1 MAALLPRD
9 PEPASSIPPGVWVAI
24 GVSVFIIVVAFVCMV
39 LLLMRATQSHRKL
52 LSDLEQRGIRLGQQV
67 EHVGGDGVSRPRAVL
82 RRNVLLPYNN
92 NAAWGTLPS
101 RDSLGRSQS
110 SISKVQTTSTTDT
123 APRPQAKRGWSFT
136 KRYKRQ
142 PKHIVLEKVRTGHLS
157 AIIESPVPRR
167 DTSASNLHD
176 IQEITTPVDSLPPR
190 LQLGFTEASPVS
202 TLCAPRISSTP
213 NSAPDLT
220 RLKPPATYN
229 ADTVSSS
236 GTVVRSPMRMIRS
249 NSVPS
254 VGSSLHDFHGH
265 GTRGLRNGSV
275 TNRYSGSAPGDPVP
289 PLPLKLHHDRS
300 MSNMEYSPSRRSVS
314 SYESATSSILITGSP
329 SAHRSPHAK
338 LKQSPGHELHK
349 SLVLKGPRPLL
360 QSLHKSSQSVPCH
373 FRENSIRSNV
383 ARLSMQD
390 MATHSR
396 HGSGDSV
403 KSDRPKTAD
412 AQEQSVH
419 NRSDNS
425 LTGKTPRRQSRS
437 QVTLEGS
444 PTERVRSSAPVDG
457 FEGAPTHQ
465 LSRASTNASS
475 SSSNGNPF
483 QWDPTPMQSGKPA
496 LPRKSPDRKK
506 AHRRQ
511 NCIRLSVGPNNAAG
525 GHSSTMSGIEE
536 EPSNSSHRKQPSN
549 EPEMIYLDTRPLPR
563 PPSAG
568 VFEPELRFDPTKIRA
583 ALSTGSPTLS
593 LTNYGRDSGEAS
605 PRRHSE
611 MSNGSGFSIPTFPS
625 PGSSQPA
632 TSQSTFALPAASETS
647 GLPGAGFLKLSA
659 EEMISQARDKQAK
672 QDHTYQGIFDPSPP
686 NASPVESSSNPRT
699 PLETV
704 RPNSSMPKLVQTP
717 PAVAASTT
725 AGAEVGSEPNSS
737 PPPILPEKSPFR
749 ASVPSPERANGR
761 RSGGLLGPRAE
772 PAKDLRKTVAELRR
786 MNSDADDG
794 HRTSRRY
801 RQLGRESTMVALD
814 VDEELPTDNDARRKR
829 HKRGESGGS
838 IKHSQS
844 LIIPASAFRL
854 VTKLE
859 DDVDDAPRQ
868 STRDISRSSASLPAL
883 SIETSPSSSPLGL
896 GIAFEKS
903 DAAKGASTSTPSKK
917 TPPNRTSK
925 TKSRTKSQMTSN
937 SYTSLTDLMRAS
949 SSDIFDRR
957 EPRPTSTETRAQAEW
972 GVVLGGSS
980 SATAPRSIAEI
991 TSTPTVKIVSPTTA
1005 PHTGGS
1011 SRYSGS
1017 VWEDGES
1024 FWETPSVQEQRER
1037 QKQRH
1042 GGSPGS
1048 SRVLSELFPET
1059 PVNRGE
1065 KKVRKPRSTMVADD
1079 SDVENRTPPDT
1090 TTTTLPAPPTEQKSK
1105 PCKPI
1110 ISVSIPSLP
1119 STAFFPASP
1128 TTTTPIRPPTPPR
1141 SQSQSR
1147 SRSQSRSSRRASFHS
1162 TRSHRSQSQ
1171 PSLSRYSKSS
1181 PAPSLHGYG
1190 MGNASTSSPH
1200 TPRGRF
1206 GRWIAAGLGSSNTTA
1221 DANGS
1226 PSTASASTSAAA
1238 GKQAKEKDTASSSR
1252 GKRGGRK
1259 WRGTSKRSDEAS
1271 ANSNPIGVEERKHT
1285 PKTSKAIKERTSL
1298 RVLRGRRSVV
1308 SQQQAQKE
1316 QNETAKTFP
1325 LGVSISTPITKQ
1337 QQQRGTLPMPRVVV
1351 ETPSPRA
1358 SMQSVEGMED
1368 RGWERGRGRAG
1379 ERPRGN
1385 RVTVIGDE
1393 SEAEGALF

>member
-52 LSDLEQRGIRLGQQV
+52 LADLEQRGIRLGQQV
-67 EHVGGDGVSRPRAVL
+67 EHLGGDGVSRPRAVL

-110 SISKVQTTSTTDT
+110 SISKAQTSSTTTT
-123 APRPQAKRGWSFT
+123 APRTQGKKGWSFT
-136 KRYKRQ
+136 RRSKRQ

-167 DTSASNLHD
+167 DTSVSNLHD

-190 LQLGFTEASPVS
+190 LQLGFTEGSPIS
-202 TLCAPRISSTP
+202 TLCAPRISSAP

-220 RLKPPATYN
+220 QLRLPATSN
-229 ADTVSSS
+229 VDRISSS
-236 GTVVRSPMRMIRS
+236 GTVVRSPKRMIRS

-254 VGSSLHDFHGH
+254 VGSSLHDLH

-289 PLPLKLHHDRS
+289 PLPLKLRRDRS

-349 SLVLKGPRPLL
+349 SLVLKGPRPLI

-390 MATHSR
+390 MTTHSR

-403 KSDRPKTAD
+403 KSDSPKTAD
-412 AQEQSVH
+412 AQQQSIH

-425 LTGKTPRRQSRS
+425 LTGNTPRRQSRS

-444 PTERVRSSAPVDG
+444 PTERVRSSAPADG

-511 NCIRLSVGPNNAAG
+511 NCIRVSIGPNNAAG

-593 LTNYGRDSGEAS
+593 MTNYRRDSAETS

-611 MSNGSGFSIPTFPS
+611 MSTGSGFSIPTFPS

-632 TSQSTFALPAASETS
+632 TSQSTYALPAASETS
-647 GLPGAGFLKLSA
+647 ELPDAGFFKMSA
-659 EEMISQARDKQAK
+659 DEMIGQARDNQTRK
-672 QDHTYQGIFDPSPP
+672 DSSYQGVFDVSPP
-686 NASPVESSSNPRT
+686 NASPVEASSNPMT

-704 RPNSSMPKLVQTP
+704 RPKSSMPRLVQTP
-717 PAVAASTT
+717 PAIADPTT
-725 AGAEVGSEPNSS
+725 AGAQADSEPNSS
-737 PPPILPEKSPFR
+737 PPILPQKSPFR
-749 ASVPSPERANGR
+749 SSVPSPERANGR
-761 RSGGLLGPRAE
+761 RSGGLMGPRTE

-786 MNSDADDG
+786 MNSDADDE

-801 RQLGRESTMVALD
+801 RQLGRESTMIALD
-814 VDEELPTDNDARRKR
+814 ADEELPADNEARRKR
-829 HKRGESGGS
+829 HKNGKIGGS
-838 IKHSQS
+838 IRASQS
-844 LIIPASAFRL
+844 LVIPTSAFRM
-854 VTKLE
+854 VTDLE
-859 DDVDDAPRQ
+859 DVDIVDAPRH
-868 STRDISRSSASLPAL
+868 STRDFSRSSASLPAL
-883 SIETSPSSSPLGL
+883 STDTSPTSSPLGL
-896 GIAFEKS
+896 GIAFERP
-903 DAAKGASTSTPSKK
+903 DAAQGTSTPGKR
-917 TPPNRTSK
+917 TPNRTSK

-957 EPRPTSTETRAQAEW
+957 EPRPTSTNTRAQAEW
-972 GVVLGGSS
+972 GVVLGGAS
-980 SATAPRSIAEI
+980 SAAAPRSIAEI
-991 TSTPTVKIVSPTTA
+991 TSTPTVKMVNPTT

-1024 FWETPSVQEQRER
+1024 FWETPSVQEQRESD
-1037 QKQRH
+1037 KQRE
-1042 GGSPGS
+1042 GSSPG
-1048 SRVLSELFPET
+1048 SRVLSELLPET
-1059 PVNRGE
+1059 PVNRSE
-1065 KKVRKPRSTMVADD
+1065 KRARKSRSTMAADD
-1079 SDVENRTPPDT
+1079 SDP
-1090 TTTTLPAPPTEQKSK
+1090 
-1105 PCKPI
+1105 
-1110 ISVSIPSLP
+1110 SVSRYDKS
-1119 STAFFPASP
+1119 SP
-1128 TTTTPIRPPTPPR
+1128 VP
-1141 SQSQSR
+1141 
-1147 SRSQSRSSRRASFHS
+1147 
-1162 TRSHRSQSQ
+1162 
-1171 PSLSRYSKSS
+1171 S
-1181 PAPSLHGYG
+1181 PAPSLHGRSAANG
-1190 MGNASTSSPH
+1190 SPH

-1206 GRWIAAGLGSSNTTA
+1206 GRWIAAGLGSA
-1221 DANGS
+1221 GAEANSG
-1226 PSTASASTSAAA
+1226 PSTAVA
-1238 GKQAKEKDTASSSR
+1238 GKSTKEKEKQKEKESSR

-1259 WRGTSKRSDEAS
+1259 WRGSSKRSDNDNDNDTD
-1271 ANSNPIGVEERKHT
+1271 ANVGAVNSQTQK
-1285 PKTSKAIKERTSL
+1285 PKPAKERTSL

-1308 SQQQAQKE
+1308 SQQQKHA
-1316 QNETAKTFP
+1316 
-1325 LGVSISTPITKQ
+1325 GVSISTPITKQ
-1337 QQQRGTLPMPRVVV
+1337 QQQRGVLPLLPRVVV

-1358 SMQSVEGMED
+1358 STQSVEYGD
-1368 RGWERGRGRAG
+1368 GLDGRERG
-1379 ERPRGN
+1379 ERPRGS
-1385 RVTVIGDE
+1385 RVTVVGDE

>member
-1 MAALLPRD
+1 MAALLPRE

-52 LSDLEQRGIRLGQQV
+52 LADLEQRGIRLGQQV
-67 EHVGGDGVSRPRAVL
+67 EHLGGDGVSRPRAVL

-110 SISKVQTTSTTDT
+110 SISKVQTSSTTTT
-123 APRPQAKRGWSFT
+123 APRTQGKKGWSFT
-136 KRYKRQ
+136 RRSKRQ

-190 LQLGFTEASPVS
+190 LQLGFTEGSPIS
-202 TLCAPRISSTP
+202 TLCAPRISSAP

-220 RLKPPATYN
+220 QLRPLATFN
-229 ADTVSSS
+229 VDRISSS
-236 GTVVRSPMRMIRS
+236 GTVVRSPKRMIRS

-254 VGSSLHDFHGH
+254 VGSSLHNLH

-289 PLPLKLHHDRS
+289 PLPLKLRRDRS

-329 SAHRSPHAK
+329 SAHRSPPAK

-349 SLVLKGPRPLL
+349 SLVLKGPRPLI

-390 MATHSR
+390 ITTHSR

-403 KSDRPKTAD
+403 KSDPPKTAD
-412 AQEQSVH
+412 AQQQSTH
-419 NRSDNS
+419 NRSDKS
-425 LTGKTPRRQSRS
+425 LTGITPRRQSRS

-444 PTERVRSSAPVDG
+444 PTERVRSGAPVDG

-483 QWDPTPMQSGKPA
+483 QWDPSPMQSGKPA

-511 NCIRLSVGPNNAAG
+511 NCIRLSIGPNNAAG

-536 EPSNSSHRKQPSN
+536 EPSNGSHRKQPSN

-593 LTNYGRDSGEAS
+593 MTNYRRDSAETS

-611 MSNGSGFSIPTFPS
+611 MSTGSGFSIPTFPS

-632 TSQSTFALPAASETS
+632 TSQSTYALPAASETS
-647 GLPGAGFLKLSA
+647 ELPDAGFFKMSA
-659 EEMISQARDKQAK
+659 DEMIGQARDNQTRK
-672 QDHTYQGIFDPSPP
+672 DSSYQGVFDISPP
-686 NASPVESSSNPRT
+686 NASPVEASSNPMT

-704 RPNSSMPKLVQTP
+704 RPQSSMPRLVQTP
-717 PAVAASTT
+717 PAVADPTT
-725 AGAEVGSEPNSS
+725 AGAEADSEPNSS
-737 PPPILPEKSPFR
+737 PPILPKKSPFR
-749 ASVPSPERANGR
+749 ASVPSPDRANGR
-761 RSGGLLGPRAE
+761 RSGGLMGPRTE

-786 MNSDADDG
+786 MNSDADDE

-814 VDEELPTDNDARRKR
+814 ADEELPADNEARRKR
-829 HKRGESGGS
+829 HKRGKSGGS
-838 IKHSQS
+838 IRFSQS
-844 LIIPASAFRL
+844 LVIPTSAFRL
-854 VTKLE
+854 VTNLE
-859 DDVDDAPRQ
+859 DVDIVDAPRQ
-868 STRDISRSSASLPAL
+868 SARDFSRSSASLPTL
-883 SIETSPSSSPLGL
+883 STDTSLTSSSPLGL
-896 GIAFEKS
+896 GIAFEKP
-903 DAAKGASTSTPSKK
+903 DAAQGTCTSTPGKR
-917 TPPNRTSK
+917 TPNRTSK

-957 EPRPTSTETRAQAEW
+957 EPRPTSTDTRAQAEW
-972 GVVLGGSS
+972 GVVLGGGS
-980 SATAPRSIAEI
+980 SAAAPRSIAEI
-991 TSTPTVKIVSPTTA
+991 TSTPTIKIVNPTT
-1005 PHTGGS
+1005 PHTGAS

-1037 QKQRH
+1037 DKQRE
-1042 GGSPGS
+1042 GGSPG
-1048 SRVLSELFPET
+1048 SRVLSELLPET

-1065 KKVRKPRSTMVADD
+1065 KRARKPRPTMVADD
-1079 SDVENRTPPDT
+1079 SDVENRTPPGAT
-1090 TTTTLPAPPTEQKSK
+1090 STTLSGSARSTTEHPPKHPRSK
-1105 PCKPI
+1105 PKPT
-1110 ISVSIPSLP
+1110 ISISIPSLP
-1119 STAFFPASP
+1119 STASLPASP
-1128 TTTTPIRPPTPPR
+1128 LTTTPIRPPTPPR

-1171 PSLSRYSKSS
+1171 PSVSRYDKSSPAPS
-1181 PAPSLHGYG
+1181 PAPSLHGLSAANG
-1190 MGNASTSSPH
+1190 SPH

-1206 GRWIAAGLGSSNTTA
+1206 GRWIAAGLGSASA
-1221 DANGS
+1221 EANGS
-1226 PSTASASTSAAA
+1226 PAAAAA
-1238 GKQAKEKDTASSSR
+1238 GKSMKEKEKASSSR

-1259 WRGTSKRSDEAS
+1259 WRGSSKRSDNDNDTDGN
-1271 ANSNPIGVEERKHT
+1271 ANAGVVDSRT
-1285 PKTSKAIKERTSL
+1285 QKAQTAIERTSL

-1308 SQQQAQKE
+1308 SQQQE
-1316 QNETAKTFP
+1316 QAIQGA
-1325 LGVSISTPITKQ
+1325 GVGISISTPITKQ
-1337 QQQRGTLPMPRVVV
+1337 QQQRGVLPVLPRVVV

-1358 SMQSVEGMED
+1358 STQSVEYGD
-1368 RGWERGRGRAG
+1368 GLDGRERGTGR

-1385 RVTVIGDE
+1385 RVTVVGDE